1 MATVTSTSAAAL
13 ENPCGSPQPTSTGAR
28 SSERVA
34 PPNAA
39 ERKPASVTPTW
50 TADRKRFGSSLSSAT
65 TRPRRL
71 WPARV
76 RTWLSRKDT
85 RAISAAAKTPP
96 MRTKRT
102 TSPMFASVPFTVYDL
117 HPWTEDKGLPRAPVS
132 GRVSPHDAQHDV
144 ALLVSRRRPTAHRR
158 RGHTARAHRGRRA
171 GALRAG
177 RRPGDASLDHRA
189 GPVDPRD
196 LEGVRL

>member
-65 TRPRRL
+65 IRPRRL
-71 WPARV
+71 CPANV

-96 MRTKRT
+96 MRTNRM
-102 TSPMFASVPFTVYDL
+102 TSPTLASVLFTDCDL
-117 HPWTEDKGLPRAPVS
+117 GPWT
-132 GRVSPHDAQHDV
+132 
-144 ALLVSRRRPTAHRR
+144 
-158 RGHTARAHRGRRA
+158 RGYAFA
-171 GALRAG
+171 
-177 RRPGDASLDHRA
+177 RRPGNRQGSAMTFTMRF
-189 GPVDPRD
+189 PRD
-196 LEGVRL
+196 VPTLTDGVVTLRAHTADDVEALYEQAVDSLM